1 MLMCQVLNV
10 SKSGFYAWVDRE
22 PSPRAKRDAE
32 LLALIKE
39 IHEKSRGTYGSPRV
53 HAELRLGRGIFI
65 SKKHVARL
73 MREAGLQGVHR
84 RRLRGCTRRNEKHQP
99 QPDLVQRDF
108 TPDGLNRLWVAD
120 LTQHMTGEGWL
131 YLAMVLDV
139 YSRRVIGW
147 AMDARAQTELVV
159 DALNMAVQSRR
170 PGGGVIHHSDH
181 GAQYTSLAYT
191 KRLVEA
197 GLVGSMGTVG
207 DALDNAVAE
216 SFYATVQSELFD
228 RGRWRTRRSLMTAI
242 FSFIE
247 VFYNRQ
253 RRHSSLGYLTP
264 DEFERKTTGW
274 RPTTESEVAS

>member
-1 MLMCQVLNV
+1 MCQVLNV